1 MIIVKNINNILYLFY
16 QASCVS
22 NEEYSLFKNIVCL
35 LFIDNYH
42 IMNDWPLDFH
52 FKVHNCLL

>member
-42 IMNDWPLDFH
+42 IMNDR
-52 FKVHNCLL
+52 